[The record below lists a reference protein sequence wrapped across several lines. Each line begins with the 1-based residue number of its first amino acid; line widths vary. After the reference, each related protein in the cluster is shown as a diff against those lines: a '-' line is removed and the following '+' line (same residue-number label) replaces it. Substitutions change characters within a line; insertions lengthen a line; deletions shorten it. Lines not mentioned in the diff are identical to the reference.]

1 MEREVRVENEE
12 RVSLLTVRRVWIDLA
27 LIIFSFQVIVFAVF
41 VIRHEVAKSTVP
53 METVQIVVVHLAA
66 AMAVATGN
74 TFILFQGVDFFM
86 FLTQLYKER
95 VQRKVQEAK
104 AEGIIE
110 GKAEGIIEGKAE
122 ERELWMV
129 WNDRRLEA
137 ERKGEVFNEPP
148 PTEINT
154 PSE

>member
-1 MEREVRVENEE
+1 M
-12 RVSLLTVRRVWIDLA
+12 
-27 LIIFSFQVIVFAVF
+27 IVFAVF

-104 AEGIIE
+104 VA
-110 GKAEGIIEGKAE
+110 GIIEGKAE
-122 ERELWMV
+122 ERELWIA

-148 PTEINT
+148 PTEIDT